1 MCSFS
6 EAVHR
11 LGGLA
16 LAAAALSGSAPL
28 AAQPA
33 PPAHAVAVPVMVPVK
48 KVAARAVSMTA
59 VAPLPGL
66 GRPATAGE
74 LAAWDIDV
82 RPDFK
87 GLPQG
92 AGSVAQGQVIWD
104 AQCASCHGTFGEA
117 NNVFSPLVGGTT
129 EDDIK
134 TGHAARL
141 RDPAYPGRSTLMKV
155 ATLST
160 LWDYIRRA
168 MPWNAP
174 KSLKTDEVYAVTAY
188 LLNLG
193 GVLPDDF
200 VLSDRTFAQAQAR
213 LPNRNGMS
221 TAHALWPDQPPGRA
235 RAPDVKAVACMK
247 NCGAEPTVASLLP
260 DHARNNHGN
269 LAEQNRAVGAQRGVD
284 TRPAT
289 DTAAADAVT
298 AGTVSPAVVASSSA
312 AANSAGA
319 NSAGPAGS
327 NSAALALLQQH
338 HCLSCHALA
347 GTGVGPSFKDV
358 SVRHAAR
365 PDAAAYLSAKILAG
379 GSGVWGPVPMPP
391 QPLARE
397 DAMVMARW
405 LADGAHK

>member
-1 MCSFS
+1 MCSFP
-6 EAVHR
+6 EARRR
-11 LGGLA
+11 LAGLA
-16 LAAAALSGSAPL
+16 LAAGAAWGSAPA

-33 PPAHAVAVPVMVPVK
+33 APAAVKSTTRALP
-48 KVAARAVSMTA
+48 VAAAA
-59 VAPLPGL
+59 APLPGL
-66 GRPATAGE
+66 GRPATPRE

-92 AGSVAQGQVIWD
+92 AGSVAQGQGVWE
-104 AQCASCHGTFGEA
+104 AQCASCHGVFGEA

-129 EDDIK
+129 ADDIQ

-141 RDPAYPGRSTLMKV
+141 LDPAYPGRTTLMKL

-200 VLSDRTFAQAQAR
+200 VLSDRTMAQAQAR

-221 TAHALWPDQPPGRA
+221 TAHALWPGDTSGRN
-235 RAPDVKAVACMK
+235 RTPDVKAVACMK
-247 NCGAEPTVASLLP
+247 NCGTEPAVASLLP
-260 DHARNNHGN
+260 DFARNNHGN
-269 LAEQNRAVGAQRGVD
+269 LAEQNRTVGAQHGAD
-284 TRPAT
+284 TRPAAG
-289 DTAAADAVT
+289 AAA
-298 AGTVSPAVVASSSA
+298 AGTVSTAAV
-312 AANSAGA
+312 AGA
-319 NSAGPAGS
+319 GAALGSSVGPAGS
-327 NSAALALLQQH
+327 SAAVLALLQQNN
-338 HCLSCHALA
+338 CLACHALA
-347 GTGVGPSFKDV
+347 GKLLGPSFKDV
-358 SVRHAAR
+358 SARYAAR
-365 PDAAAYLSAKILAG
+365 PDATPYLSAKILAG
-379 GSGVWGPVPMPP
+379 GSGVWGQVPMPP
-391 QPLARE
+391 QTLASD
-397 DAMVMARW
+397 DAKAIARW